1 MYAAQ
6 LRVPIGC
13 AASHHGL
20 QKISCVV
27 WSRAC
32 EKRIR
37 KTHPQALADCAVHSK
52 LEQRCCAASVQ
63 CRKQLCVAES
73 NGNEKEPLP
82 EDLYCDRLENSAE
95 VDLHGFQCRTVPL
108 GAAERS
114 EVPFH
119 RG

>member
-32 EKRIR
+32 EKRTR
-37 KTHPQALADCAVHSK
+37 KTRPQALADCAVHSK
-52 LEQRCCAASVQ
+52 LVQRCCAASVQ

-82 EDLYCDRLENSAE
+82 EDLYCDHPQVRELSGSGHDSQVA
-95 VDLHGFQCRTVPL
+95 Q
-108 GAAERS
+108 
-114 EVPFH
+114 
-119 RG
+119 